1 MTGAAWS
8 ATLVVVAMLALVIG
22 IYWYGQRQ
30 RKQLDQPLPAAQ
42 IGGDEPLALSEGCA
56 QGLRMLSS
64 EPILIKQQLDGTRVQ
79 IEHRPMVPIALFASK
94 DAAGSLTEVASRVSQ
109 RYGFQWVAIVAV
121 REDGSV
127 TVNRIK

>member
-1 MTGAAWS
+1 MTRVAFLV
-8 ATLVVVAMLALVIG
+8 TLVVVAMLLLVLG

-30 RKQLDQPLPAAQ
+30 KTHLDQPLPAAR
-42 IGGDEPLALSEGCA
+42 IGGDEPLELSEGCA
-56 QGLRMLSS
+56 EGLRALSA

-94 DAAGSLTEVASRVSQ
+94 DAAGSLIEVASRVSQ
-109 RYGFQWVAIVAV
+109 RYGLQWVAIVAV